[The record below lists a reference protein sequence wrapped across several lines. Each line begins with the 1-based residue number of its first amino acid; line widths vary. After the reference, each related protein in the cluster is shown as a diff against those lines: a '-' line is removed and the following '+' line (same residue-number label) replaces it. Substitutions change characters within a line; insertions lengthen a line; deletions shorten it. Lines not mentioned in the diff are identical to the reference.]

1 MRVHT
6 AKRPYQ
12 CDFCDESFEQLGT
25 LIIHMEIHN
34 RTKEDVSEDPCI
46 NFEDIKQ
53 EPQVIAK
60 EETVTIDTDNLQE
73 ETDFRVE
80 NKIEEMAS
88 EEESFQLFRAEE
100 IKEEPASIEE
110 KSGTNSGHESLKVQT
125 KCDEKT
131 PFEEEKI
138 DLLKTEE
145 IKEEPS
151 GT

>member
-1 MRVHT
+1 MNKKPDILYPVYPYHT
-6 AKRPYQ
+6 R
-12 CDFCDESFEQLGT
+12 DREDLG
-25 LIIHMEIHN
+25 
-34 RTKEDVSEDPCI
+34 EDPCI
-46 NFEDIKQ
+46 NFEDINL
-53 EPQVIAK
+53 EPQVISK

-110 KSGTNSGHESLKVQT
+110 KSCTISCHESLKVQT

-131 PFEEEKI
+131 PFEEEKS

>member
-1 MRVHT
+1 
-6 AKRPYQ
+6 
-12 CDFCDESFEQLGT
+12 
-25 LIIHMEIHN
+25 MEIHN

-46 NFEDIKQ
+46 NFEYIKQ

-110 KSGTNSGHESLKVQT
+110 KSWTISCHESLKVQT

-131 PFEEEKI
+131 PFEEEKS

-151 GT
+151 GM